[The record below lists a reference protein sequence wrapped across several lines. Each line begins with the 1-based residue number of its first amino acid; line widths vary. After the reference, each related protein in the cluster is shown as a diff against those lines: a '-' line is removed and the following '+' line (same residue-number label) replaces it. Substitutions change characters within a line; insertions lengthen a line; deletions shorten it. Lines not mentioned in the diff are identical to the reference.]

1 MAIAQAVIEYLHHEV
16 GCKTLVSTHFHEL
29 AHLEESLRHLRNYSM
44 AVKESG
50 GQVTFLRRLIRGAA
64 STSYGIYCAEVA
76 GLPAPIIQRSYELLN
91 ALSLHPVYPDADEQ
105 VRESAAAAE
114 DSCTEKPPAEAE
126 PQGAVQLSFFA
137 GEEEPR
143 GLPSAKDTAKPQGD
157 EAAEKVISRLKGL
170 DLINMTPLQ
179 AMNVIFE
186 LKQHLQ

>member
-1 MAIAQAVIEYLHHEV
+1 M
-16 GCKTLVSTHFHEL
+16 
-29 AHLEESLRHLRNYSM
+29 
-44 AVKESG
+44 
-50 GQVTFLRRLIRGAA
+50 
-64 STSYGIYCAEVA
+64 
-76 GLPAPIIQRSYELLN
+76 
-91 ALSLHPVYPDADEQ
+91 
-105 VRESAAAAE
+105 
-114 DSCTEKPPAEAE
+114 
-126 PQGAVQLSFFA
+126 QLSFFA